1 MFQLRMQSVELKI
14 SIDNSDSNSPIY
26 SILKCISKDCLF
38 IFIDLY
44 IILFQLVVLK
54 NQTISVRIQGKYENV
69 SSMNGPQKSN
79 DHLT

>member
-1 MFQLRMQSVELKI
+1 MFQLRMQSVEFKI
-14 SIDNSDSNSPIY
+14 SIDNSDTNSPIY
-26 SILKCISKDCLF
+26 SVLKCISKDCLF

-69 SSMNGPQKSN
+69 SSIKWTPKVK
-79 DHLT
+79 